1 MAEGSGRWQTKHIHV
16 LEGDIGLIKYMRGV
30 HDWHEKRGLHSFFM
44 GYGIRWWLGSQR
56 SIWIWNNLKYK
67 TTTWLFKFHIYTVLK
82 VKMPTSAYLQ
92 EPLGRLNGSSF
103 EKYEHLNFSQ
113 IRLSLFY
120 QLGCDLMHHKT
131 TTKVTKNGRDWMKKV
146 RTLFHPIGGLP
157 TTMMPSHATWGADD
171 MIADDCIVKYEVQD
185 LFGYRSAP

>member
-82 VKMPTSAYLQ
+82 VKMPTSTYLQ

-131 TTKVTKNGRDWMKKV
+131 TTKVKNMVETGWRRWEPYSIPLAV
-146 RTLFHPIGGLP
+146 CQRPWCLP
-157 TTMMPSHATWGADD
+157 MQHEGQTIW
-171 MIADDCIVKYEVQD
+171 
-185 LFGYRSAP
+185 